1 MAQMIRKQ
9 VYIEP
14 KQDAILK
21 RLAHIRGATEAE
33 IIRKAIER
41 EASAVMEG
49 EGSPDPQAWGAV
61 RDFILM
67 LIEKGAATG
76 GRKWKRQ
83 DIYEER
89 LNRDGR

>member
-9 VYIEP
+9 VYIEQR
-14 KQDAILK
+14 QDAILK
-21 RLAHIRGATEAE
+21 RLAHVRGATEAE
-33 IIRKAIER
+33 IIRKAIQR
-41 EASAVMEG
+41 EANAVVEG

-61 RDFILM
+61 RDFILT
-67 LIEKGAATG
+67 LIAKGSAAG

-89 LNRDGR
+89 LKRDGR